1 MSDALICFGPRFSK
15 VARVAWWMGHYQAPT
30 AKRHWA
36 YANSQEILVLDQGK
50 LHKWQRKDKKDR
62 IQTAEH
68 YIDRNGK
75 RRYKGTQALRAT
87 ETLDLIVVILL
98 LENNHWLYLLI

>member
-1 MSDALICFGPRFSK
+1 MSDQLVYICHDLRFSK

-36 YANSQEILVLDQGK
+36 YSNSMEILDLDKG
-50 LHKWQRKDKKDR
+50 KWQRSDKKNH

-68 YIDRNGK
+68 YVDKNGK
-75 RRYKGTQALRAT
+75 RRYKGTKALRAT
-87 ETLDLIVVILL
+87 ETLAFIVVFC
-98 LENNHWLYLLI
+98 